1 MTGTMLLRR
10 IRNRLFGRPQPLPA
24 VPRDPVLRFAGPA
37 IARPVNYPKEPHK
50 TVMPLVEH
58 EVPVARAS
66 FQDAPRLEREG
77 FARVPHRSA
86 LRDFLRAEAIA
97 ETHYGELEELIR
109 SLTGARAAYALP
121 HPVMRSN
128 APVVTDL
135 TVEGTAGVIHIDY
148 TAGSAQAAA
157 RAALAHA
164 GIEQMP
170 PGRMAAYTVWRSITP
185 PPQDH
190 PLALCDLRSL
200 HAADFVTA
208 DSHGASGS
216 PDEDAEF
223 SLLRYGEG
231 QLWGY
236 FPDLTVDEVVVF
248 KQYDSAMDGPSG
260 VPHSAFDNSGA
271 AAGSVPRS
279 SIVVRVFA
287 FG

>member
-1 MTGTMLLRR
+1 MLLRR
-10 IRNRLFGRPQPLPA
+10 IRNRLFRKPQPMPA
-24 VPRDPVLRFAGPA
+24 VQRHPVLRFADPA
-37 IARPVNYPKEPHK
+37 VTRPVNYPKEPHK

-58 EVPVARAS
+58 EVPVAPAS
-66 FQDAPRLEREG
+66 RQDAPQLEREG
-77 FARVPHRSA
+77 FARVTHQSA
-86 LRDFLRAEAIA
+86 LRDFLQADAIA
-97 ETHYGELEELIR
+97 KTHFGELEDLIR

-121 HPVMRSN
+121 HPVVRSN

-148 TAGSAQAAA
+148 TARSAQAAA

-170 PGRMAAYTVWRSITP
+170 TGRMVAYTVWRSITP

-223 SLLRYGEG
+223 SLLRHREG
-231 QLWGY
+231 QVWSY

-248 KQYDSAMDGPSG
+248 KQYDSALDGPSG

-271 AAGSVPRS
+271 AAGSVPRT
-279 SIVVRVFA
+279 SIEVRVFA